1 MIAYIIRR
9 LLQAILVLIGVS
21 IISFIIF
28 QFIGDPVAA
37 LVGKEATQQQREE
50 VRRALGLHKPL
61 HIQYINFLG
70 NAARGKFGYSYVQR
84 VPVLGLIMNRVPA
97 TFELATFAIVIAFVL
112 GTSLGVFVSVNR
124 ASILSR
130 LIMAGS
136 LFGISIP
143 TFLIGTLLILVFGV
157 QFGLLPVMGRGLVI
171 RVGFWKTGLLT
182 LDGWRHIILPAVTLA
197 MYSLAMLLRLTRSEM
212 VEVLDREFVT
222 TARSKGLSNRKVIY
236 KHALRNA
243 LIPVVTMGGMQFGR
257 LIAFSIVTETIFQ
270 WPGLGKLLLSSIYNN
285 DRPVV
290 VAYIMLAA
298 AVILTLNL
306 MVDLLY
312 AVLNPRIR
320 YS

>member
-1 MIAYIIRR
+1 M
-9 LLQAILVLIGVS
+9 QAILVLIGVS